1 MSASTVGAG
10 AGFVVG
16 GPLGALFGFQAGMQ
30 KESLD
35 ETKKMRESQE
45 RLEAQRRKEL
55 SDQAAAREAAA
66 ARAATSGQRAGL
78 RGGLTDAIGF
88 GSGNTTPGLGAGN
101 LFGN

>member
-10 AGFVVG
+10 AGFVAG
-16 GPLGALFGFQAGMQ
+16 GPLGALMGFQAGLG

-45 RLEAQRRKEL
+45 KLEAERRKQL

-66 ARAATSGQRAGL
+66 ARAASSGSRVGL
-78 RGGLTDAIGF
+78 RGGLVDAIGF
-88 GSGNTTPGLGAGN
+88 GSGNTTTGLGQGN